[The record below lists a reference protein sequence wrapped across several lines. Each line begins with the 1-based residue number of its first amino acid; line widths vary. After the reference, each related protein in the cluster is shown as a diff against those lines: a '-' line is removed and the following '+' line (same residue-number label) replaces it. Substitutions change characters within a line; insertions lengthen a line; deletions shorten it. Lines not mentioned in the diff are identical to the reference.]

1 MIEAPDVSLIRAH
14 VEMINK
20 LAEPVAEKG
29 ELFIAEGEGPGA
41 VAGATEAGLEFRKGN
56 SDTTF
61 SDQGL
66 SIIRRLRHLQRLGA
80 THRLGTRSLFR
91 PLDRYHRI
99 GDGLDGWLA
108 RYGAAD
114 HSAVLRLVG
123 DGRFPAPPAPPVD
136 RQP

>member
-1 MIEAPDVSLIRAH
+1 MSSTH
-14 VEMINK
+14 
-20 LAEPVAEKG
+20 G
-29 ELFIAEGEGPGA
+29 GPSA
-41 VAGATEAGLEFRKGN
+41 LAGAAEAGMEFRKDN

-61 SDQGL
+61 SVQRL

-80 THRLGTRSLFR
+80 THRLGTCALFR

-108 RYGAAD
+108 RYGATD

-123 DGRFPAPPAPPVD
+123 DDCSPAPPVD